1 MRVIVL
7 LCVIWSCWVSANVP
21 DFILPFVEQNT
32 HPLTQSELTQRNDM
46 IECGDEHRAP
56 IYCSDVVEYYKTSA
70 RAELEITNSEVSS
83 VRMHIDFSRMAY
95 SDLQLNLRRDGFQL
109 TQVMI
114 GDQYFSVQEQLTKH
128 SMPEVDKALVLFLNQ
143 TPTIFP
149 QQQQWQK
156 GNNIAQ
162 LVTDGQAI
170 CLVFT
175 HSESTL

>member
-21 DFILPFVEQNT
+21 DFILPFVDQNT
-32 HPLTQSELTQRNDM
+32 PPLTQSDLTQRNDM
-46 IECGDEHRAP
+46 VECGDEHRSP

-70 RAELEITNSEVSS
+70 WAELEIIDNKVTS
-83 VRMHIDFSRMAY
+83 VRMHIDFSRIAH

-114 GDQYFSVQEQLTKH
+114 GDQRFSVQEQLAKH
-128 SMPEVDKALVLFLNQ
+128 SMPEVDKALVLFLNK
-143 TPTIFP
+143 TPATFP

-170 CLVFT
+170 RLVFT